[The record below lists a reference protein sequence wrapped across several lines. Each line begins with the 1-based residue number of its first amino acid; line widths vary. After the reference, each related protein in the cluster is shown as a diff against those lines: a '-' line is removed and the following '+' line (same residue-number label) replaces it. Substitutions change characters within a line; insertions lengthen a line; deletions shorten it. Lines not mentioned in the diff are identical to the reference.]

1 MENMVSQQVFA
12 KELIAEAGG
21 DAKMKKAAGEEHLRI
36 NFFGKP
42 CFVVKTGRTEIPP
55 LDFFIRRNG
64 GIVAAY
70 DIRVG
75 FFGGTAHFLVH
86 DRRHPVVAVHK
97 GNIFAV
103 SLSEAFLSG

>member
-42 CFVVKTGRTEIPP
+42 CFVVKTRRTEIPP
-55 LDFFIRRNG
+55 LDFFIRGNG

-70 DIRVG
+70 DICVS
-75 FFGGTAHFLVH
+75 FFGGAAHFLVH
-86 DRRHPVVAVHK
+86 DRSHPVVAVHK